1 MYTAMIITIMLV
13 TIPTAMATR
22 ENTATVSNLLMT
34 TIMTTTEGNK
44 DNANNKDEDDRNS
57 QR

>member
-1 MYTAMIITIMLV
+1 MIITIMLV

-22 ENTATVSNLLMT
+22 ENTATVSNLLIT
-34 TIMTTTEGNK
+34 AIMTTTEGNK

>member
-1 MYTAMIITIMLV
+1 MIITIMLV

-34 TIMTTTEGNK
+34 AVMTTTEGNK
-44 DNANNKDEDDRNS
+44 DNANNKGDTDD
-57 QR
+57 